1 MDCYFLTRNK
11 NVHLNITGCDRLSYV
26 ASSRRLI
33 CYETEAQL
41 HAVAKKFDN
50 KICLKPETL
59 KYGRNSLPSRPYRVQ
74 TQYFLDV
81 M

>member
-1 MDCYFLTRNK
+1 M
-11 NVHLNITGCDRLSYV
+11 
-26 ASSRRLI
+26 
-33 CYETEAQL
+33 
-41 HAVAKKFDN
+41 AVAKKFDN

-59 KYGRNSLPSRPYRVQ
+59 KYGRNSLPSRPYMVQ